1 MPKVF
6 IPQVA
11 ERYDAA
17 SGRRVPTFD
26 FAPAAQFGQLTPI
39 LERDDNPLF
48 LARITP
54 KIQKALESFAKDD
67 YLLAV
72 GDPSV
77 IAICAGILLRRQN
90 TLNLL
95 KWDKKLSN
103 YITLS
108 LNL

>member
-11 ERYDAA
+11 ERFDHA
-17 SGRRVPTFD
+17 SQRRIPTFD
-26 FAPAAQFGQLTPI
+26 FTPAAQYGQLTPI

-54 KIQKALESFAKDD
+54 KIQKVLDTFGNDD

-77 IAICAGILLRRQN
+77 IAICAGILMRRRNQ
-90 TLNLL
+90 LNLL
-95 KWDKKLSN
+95 KWDKKMGS
-103 YITLS
+103 YIV
-108 LNL
+108 LNLNL